1 MPTGIR
7 SMSVIP
13 SRDVD
18 ATARYYIEV
27 LGFRE
32 ASFFRDGDGPAYF
45 AILDFGEVTLA
56 IQTLTDF
63 SPHEGT
69 VAYIYVDDADALA
82 RRIEGAGGRLRHAP
96 HETFYGMLE
105 FDLTDPEGHVI
116 AFGQDLSPGPDGPG
130 R

>member
-56 IQTLTDF
+56 IQKLTDF

-69 VAYIYVDDADALA
+69 VA
-82 RRIEGAGGRLRHAP
+82 
-96 HETFYGMLE
+96 
-105 FDLTDPEGHVI
+105 
-116 AFGQDLSPGPDGPG
+116 
-130 R
+130 